1 MHSILIIICQCDLA
15 LILGS
20 GRVVSD
26 MILRLL
32 SNSGLRPGHVS
43 CFEEKIDLT
52 IVIEEEA
59 TIGECDIKGGD
70 MSDH

>member
-20 GRVVSD
+20 DRIVSD
-26 MILRLL
+26 TILRLL
-32 SNSGLRPGHVS
+32 SNSRPRPGHVS
-43 CFEEKIDLT
+43 CFEEKIDLKV
-52 IVIEEEA
+52 VIEEEA
-59 TIGECDIKGGD
+59 TIGECDIKRGD